1 MYGNLAIYEILWNM
15 FVRALFATY
24 RKACN
29 KEFTQ
34 LLCAVKPEM
43 TNTPL
48 TRKAAANKGISVHL
62 YCKARGSPLPRFS
75 WIFNRKTLSPNTTE
89 NKYSIT
95 HSDVSHFIRRT
106 YLLNNDFLYRYISFR
121 DTVWPKLQYCITYY
135 KSYSPLNFKQILLW

>member
-1 MYGNLAIYEILWNM
+1 
-15 FVRALFATY
+15 
-24 RKACN
+24 
-29 KEFTQ
+29 
-34 LLCAVKPEM
+34 M

-75 WIFNRKTLSPNTTE
+75 WVFNRKTLSPNTTE

-95 HSDVSHFIRRT
+95 HSDVSHFIRCT

-121 DTVWPKLQYCITYY
+121 VPFDRSSCIVLRPINLISRLTLSKFYFDKIFIPDVVREIFTVGNLRLSKE
-135 KSYSPLNFKQILLW
+135 